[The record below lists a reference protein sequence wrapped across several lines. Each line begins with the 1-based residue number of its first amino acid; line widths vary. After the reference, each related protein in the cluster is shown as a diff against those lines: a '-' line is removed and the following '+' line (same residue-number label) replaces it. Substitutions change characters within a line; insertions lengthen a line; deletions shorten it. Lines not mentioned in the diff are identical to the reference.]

1 MEVGKR
7 QTAKGRDWIKLVPG
21 LLVSI
26 VAFAVVFR
34 FVDLN
39 EVVDAVRLANPR
51 YVLAGG
57 LMMLCWLTL
66 RSLAWRALIQP
77 SVPYRKVFLTLNQ
90 GYLLNNFLPFRL
102 GEVGRAF
109 LLSRKTG
116 LGFWRVFSSVVIER
130 TIDVVFCLGL
140 FLMTLPFAFSGQ
152 TASRAAA
159 AAVVVVAFMGLVV
172 LRFIAKYPD
181 RALRFFGRLTS
192 WSPRLSKHLETV
204 LSPFFA
210 GLSILTDARRFVQ
223 VIALFALN
231 LALAVVQY
239 YLLMLAFF
247 PEARPVWAAFA
258 LAVSAMGLA
267 LPSSPGGLGVFEG
280 AVVGGLAAFGLD
292 PSRALA
298 YAITLHAWNYALTG
312 ALGTYAL
319 IAEGQSLRSLYHGV
333 RHSEQV

>member
-1 MEVGKR
+1 MEEGKR
-7 QTAKGRDWIKLVPG
+7 QWQAHDWAKLVPG
-21 LLVSI
+21 LLLSI

-34 FVDLN
+34 FVDLHQVLN
-39 EVVDAVRLANPR
+39 AVRLADPR

-57 LMMLCWLTL
+57 LAMLLWLAL
-66 RSLAWRALIQP
+66 RSLAWRTLIQP
-77 SVPYRKVFLTLNQ
+77 AVGFRKVFLTLNQ

-109 LLSRKTG
+109 LLARKTG
-116 LGFWRVFSSVVIER
+116 LSFWRVFSSVVIER
-130 TIDVVFCLGL
+130 TIDVVLCLGL

-159 AAVVVVAFMGLVV
+159 VAVVGAAFAALIA
-172 LRFIAKYPD
+172 LRVIAQHPD
-181 RALRFFGRLTS
+181 RALRFSARLTAWSPGLSGRLE
-192 WSPRLSKHLETV
+192 KV
-204 LSPFFA
+204 LGPFFS
-210 GLSILTDARRFVQ
+210 GLTILTDARRSFQ
-223 VIALFALN
+223 VIGLYVLN
-231 LALAVVQY
+231 LALAVIQY

-247 PEARPVWAAFA
+247 PEAQPVWAAFA

-298 YAITLHAWNYALTG
+298 YAIVLHAWNYALTG
-312 ALGTYAL
+312 VLGTYAL
-319 IAEGQSLRSLYHGV
+319 VVEGQSLRGLYHGV
-333 RHSEQV
+333 RGTEQA